1 MNLTDWLRIAHPVLA
16 VVIVYPLLGIVM
28 YFAWQTRQRRLQNQ
42 TEVKSKISP
51 VVGLEHV
58 TLGRWLTGAA
68 VGIALLGMVHPIF
81 KTIAKNQVWTKAPG
95 QVIFIVLMF
104 AATIG
109 SLAILY
115 RAKSKIWRMVFA
127 ALTSMGLIVL
137 GLQDGVF
144 RRLDEWFVSH
154 YFYGTIVAVLMVISL
169 TILPE
174 IYRHLSWR
182 KLHIAL
188 NTIAL
193 LLFLSQG
200 VTGARDLL
208 EIPLSWQ
215 EPTVF
220 SCDFAHQTCGTPPKA
235 TK

>member
-16 VVIVYPLLGIVM
+16 VVIVYPLLGIVV
-28 YFAWQTRQRRLQNQ
+28 YFAWQTRQRRLQTK

-68 VGIALLGMVHPIF
+68 VGIALLGLTHPIF
-81 KTIAKNQVWTKAPG
+81 KTIIKNQIWAKAPEK
-95 QVIFIVLMF
+95 VIFIVLMF

-109 SLAILY
+109 SLALLY
-115 RAKSKIWRMVFA
+115 RAKSKVWRMVFA
-127 ALTSMGLIVL
+127 ALTTMGLIVL

-154 YFYGTIVAVLMVISL
+154 YFYGTVVAVLMVISL

-182 KLHIAL
+182 KLHITL

-200 VTGARDLL
+200 ITGARDLL

-220 SCDFAHQTCGTPPKA
+220 GCNFTNQTCGAPPNA